1 MRSQHTSHQSPFA
14 TTATFL
20 CPQMGVDLLLPV
32 HRDRQVMVTESV
44 FYRFLSGG
52 LETPHPVELRFL
64 VCRACVE
71 D

>member
-1 MRSQHTSHQSPFA
+1 
-14 TTATFL
+14 
-20 CPQMGVDLLLPV
+20 MGVDLLLPV

-64 VCRACVE
+64 VYRACVE